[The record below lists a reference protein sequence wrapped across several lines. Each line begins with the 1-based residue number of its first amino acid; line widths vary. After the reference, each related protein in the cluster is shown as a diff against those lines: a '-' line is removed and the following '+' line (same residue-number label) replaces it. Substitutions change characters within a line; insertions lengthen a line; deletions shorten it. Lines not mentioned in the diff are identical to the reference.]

1 MIPWKTYSQ
10 ALKRNVQSRQLAAL
24 LFAFHSHFPE
34 NTQPFKTNQLSKHM
48 TPAIYLE
55 KGRDKSLRRRH
66 PWIFSRGIRKMEGEP
81 SLGETVDIFT
91 HDGKWL
97 AKGAYSPHS
106 QIRAR
111 VWCFE
116 KTEINE
122 DFFVKRIQNALLLR
136 QDVIERD
143 GLTGYRLIA
152 AESDG
157 LPGITIDKYQDY
169 LVCQLLSAG
178 AEFQKQSLINALLKV
193 FPQCNIYERS
203 DVAVRK
209 KEGLEERTGV
219 LHGDEPPKSVV
230 IEENG
235 VKISVD
241 IVGGHKTGF
250 YLDQRDSRQQAMKYV
265 KGKEVLNCFSY
276 TGGFGLYA
284 LKGDAKRVINADVSQ
299 PALDTAKLN
308 AELNE
313 FDISKKRAVFLN
325 ADVFKLLREYRD
337 QGTKFDVVIMDPPKF
352 AESKAQLNGACRGY
366 KDINM
371 LAMQILKPGG
381 TLLTYSC
388 SGLMD
393 QVLFQ
398 KIIADAAVDAG
409 RQVKFVERFEQ
420 AADHPTD
427 TAYPEGFY
435 LKGFACKVI

>member
-1 MIPWKTYSQ
+1 
-10 ALKRNVQSRQLAAL
+10 
-24 LFAFHSHFPE
+24 
-34 NTQPFKTNQLSKHM
+34 M
-48 TPAIYLE
+48 TPAIYLV
-55 KGRDKSLRRRH
+55 KGREKSLRRKH
-66 PWIFSRGIRKMEGEP
+66 PWVFSRGISKIEGEP
-81 SLGETVDIFT
+81 GLGDTVDVYT
-91 HDGKWL
+91 HEGQWL
-97 AKGAYSPHS
+97 AKAAYSPHS

-111 VWCFE
+111 VWSFE
-116 KTEINE
+116 KEAIDTA
-122 DFFVKRIQNALLLR
+122 FFVKRIQQAQLLR
-136 QDVIERD
+136 DDLIERD

-157 LPGITIDKYQDY
+157 LPGITIDKYQDF

-178 AEFQKQSLINALLKV
+178 AESQKDALVEALKQC
-193 FPQCNIYERS
+193 FPTCSIYERS

-209 KEGLEERTGV
+209 KEGLEERVGV
-219 LHGDEPPKSVV
+219 LHGELPPKSVV

-250 YLDQRDSRQQAMKYV
+250 YLDQRDSRFQSMKYV
-265 KGKEVLNCFSY
+265 KNKDVLNCFSY

-284 LKGDAKRVINADVSQ
+284 LKGGAKRVINADVSQ
-299 PALDTAKLN
+299 PALDTAKFN

-371 LAMQILKPGG
+371 LALEILKSGG

-393 QVLFQ
+393 LALFQ
-398 KIIADAAVDAG
+398 KIIADAALDAG
-409 RQVKFVERFEQ
+409 RTVKFVERFEQ
-420 AADHPTD
+420 AADHPVD

-435 LKGFACKVI
+435 LKGFACKVF

>member
-1 MIPWKTYSQ
+1 
-10 ALKRNVQSRQLAAL
+10 
-24 LFAFHSHFPE
+24 
-34 NTQPFKTNQLSKHM
+34 M
-48 TPAIYLE
+48 TSAIYLV
-55 KGRDKSLRRRH
+55 KGRDKSLRRKH
-66 PWIFSRGIRKMEGEP
+66 PWVFSRGIQRIEGEP
-81 SLGETVDIFT
+81 SLGETVDVYSN
-91 HDGKWL
+91 DGQWL
-97 AKGAYSPHS
+97 AKAAYSPHS

-111 VWCFE
+111 VWSFE
-116 KTEINE
+116 KEEI
-122 DFFVKRIQNALLLR
+122 DSAFFVKRIQQAQMLR
-136 QDVIERD
+136 DDFIERD

-157 LPGITIDKYQDY
+157 LPGITIDKYDNY

-178 AEFQKQSLINALLKV
+178 AEYQKETLVEALNTC
-193 FPQCNIYERS
+193 FPECHIYERS

-209 KEGLEERTGV
+209 KEGLEERVGI
-219 LHGDEPPKSVV
+219 LHGELPPKSVV

-235 VKISVD
+235 IKIHVD
-241 IVGGHKTGF
+241 IVNGHKTGF
-250 YLDQRDSRQQAMKYV
+250 YLDQRDSRFQSMKYV
-265 KGKEVLNCFSY
+265 KDKEVLNCFSY

-284 LKGDAKRVINADVSQ
+284 LKGGAKRVINADVSQ
-299 PALDTAKLN
+299 PALDTAKFN

-337 QGTKFDVVIMDPPKF
+337 QGTLFDVVIMDPPKF

-393 QVLFQ
+393 QALFQ
-398 KIIADAAVDAG
+398 KIIADAALDAG
-409 RQVKFVERFEQ
+409 RDVKFVERFEQ

-435 LKGFACKVI
+435 LKGFACKVF

>member
-1 MIPWKTYSQ
+1 MS
-10 ALKRNVQSRQLAAL
+10 A
-24 LFAFHSHFPE
+24 
-34 NTQPFKTNQLSKHM
+34 
-48 TPAIYLE
+48 AIYLV
-55 KGRDKSLRRRH
+55 KGREKSVVRRH
-66 PWIFSRGIRKMEGEP
+66 PWIFSRGIDRVEGNP
-81 SLGETVDIFT
+81 QLGETVDVYG

-97 AKGAYSPHS
+97 AKAAYSPES

-111 VWCFE
+111 VWSFD
-116 KTEINE
+116 KQEINKA
-122 DFFVKRIQNALLLR
+122 FFVKRIQEAQLLR
-136 QDVIERD
+136 EDVIVRD

-157 LPGITIDKYQDY
+157 MPGVTIDRYQNFF
-169 LVCQLLSAG
+169 VCQLLSAG
-178 AEFQKQSLINALLKV
+178 AEHQKQNIVDALIEV
-193 FPQCNIYERS
+193 FPDCNVYERS
-203 DVAVRK
+203 DVSVRK
-209 KEGLEERTGV
+209 KEGLQETTGV
-219 LHGDEPPKSVV
+219 LHGEMPPKSVV

-265 KGKEVLNCFSY
+265 KDKEVLNCFSY

-284 LKGDAKRVINADVSQ
+284 LKGGAKRVINADVSQ
-299 PALDTAKLN
+299 PALDTAKFN

-337 QGTKFDVVIMDPPKF
+337 QGTTFDVVIMDPPKF

-409 RQVKFVERFEQ
+409 RSVKFVERFEQ

>member
-1 MIPWKTYSQ
+1 MS
-10 ALKRNVQSRQLAAL
+10 AS
-24 LFAFHSHFPE
+24 
-34 NTQPFKTNQLSKHM
+34 
-48 TPAIYLE
+48 IYLA
-55 KGRDKSLRRRH
+55 KGREKSVIRRH
-66 PWIFSRGIRKMEGEP
+66 PWIFSRGIDKVEGNP
-81 SLGETVDIFT
+81 QLGETVDVLA

-97 AKGAYSPHS
+97 AKAAYSPES

-111 VWCFE
+111 VWSFE
-116 KTEINE
+116 KQDINKA
-122 DFFVKRIQNALLLR
+122 FFVKRLQDAQLLR
-136 QDVIERD
+136 QEVIERD

-157 LPGITIDKYQDY
+157 MPGVTIDRYQNFF
-169 LVCQLLSAG
+169 VCQLLSAG
-178 AEFQKQSLINALLKV
+178 AEHQKQNIVDALVEV
-193 FPQCNIYERS
+193 FPDCNVYERS

-209 KEGLEERTGV
+209 KEGLKETTGV
-219 LHGDEPPKSVV
+219 LHGEIPPKSVV

-265 KGKEVLNCFSY
+265 KDKEVLNCFSY

-284 LKGDAKRVINADVSQ
+284 LKGGAKRVINADVSQ
-299 PALDTAKLN
+299 PALDTAKFN

-313 FDISKKRAVFLN
+313 FDISKKHAVFLN

-337 QGTKFDVVIMDPPKF
+337 QGTQFDVVIMDPPKF

-409 RQVKFVERFEQ
+409 RSVKFVERFEQ

-435 LKGFACKVI
+435 LKGFACKVL

>member
-1 MIPWKTYSQ
+1 
-10 ALKRNVQSRQLAAL
+10 
-24 LFAFHSHFPE
+24 
-34 NTQPFKTNQLSKHM
+34 M
-48 TPAIYLE
+48 TCAIYLV
-55 KGRDKSLRRRH
+55 KGRDKSLRRKH
-66 PWIFSRGIRKMEGEP
+66 PWVFSRGIQKVEGEP
-81 SLGETVDIFT
+81 SLGETVDVYSN
-91 HDGKWL
+91 DGQWL
-97 AKGAYSPHS
+97 AKAAYSPNS

-111 VWCFE
+111 VWSFE
-116 KTEINE
+116 KEEI
-122 DFFVKRIQNALLLR
+122 DTAFFVKRIQQAQMLR
-136 QDVIERD
+136 DDFIERD

-157 LPGITIDKYQDY
+157 LPGITIDKYENY

-178 AEFQKQSLINALLKV
+178 AEYQKETLVNALITV
-193 FPQCNIYERS
+193 FPDCHVYERS

-209 KEGLEERTGV
+209 KEGLEERVGV
-219 LHGDEPPKSVV
+219 LHGELPPKSVI

-235 VKISVD
+235 IKINVD
-241 IVGGHKTGF
+241 IVNGHKTGF
-250 YLDQRDSRQQAMKYV
+250 YLDQRDSRFQSMKYV
-265 KGKEVLNCFSY
+265 KDKEVLNCFSY

-284 LKGDAKRVINADVSQ
+284 LKGGAKRVINADVSQ
-299 PALDTAKLN
+299 PALDTAKFN

-352 AESKAQLNGACRGY
+352 ADSKAQLTGACRGY

-388 SGLMD
+388 SGLME
-393 QVLFQ
+393 QALFQ
-398 KIIADAAVDAG
+398 KIIADAALDAG
-409 RQVKFVERFEQ
+409 RDVKFVERFEQ

-435 LKGFACKVI
+435 LKGFACKVF

>member
-1 MIPWKTYSQ
+1 MS
-10 ALKRNVQSRQLAAL
+10 A
-24 LFAFHSHFPE
+24 
-34 NTQPFKTNQLSKHM
+34 
-48 TPAIYLE
+48 AIYLV
-55 KGRDKSLRRRH
+55 KGREKSVVRRH
-66 PWIFSRGIRKMEGEP
+66 PWIFSRGIDRVEGNP
-81 SLGETVDIFT
+81 QLGETVDVYG

-97 AKGAYSPHS
+97 AKAAYSPES

-111 VWCFE
+111 VWSFE
-116 KTEINE
+116 KQDINKA
-122 DFFVKRIQNALLLR
+122 FFVKRIQDAQLLR
-136 QDVIERD
+136 EDVIERD

-157 LPGITIDKYQDY
+157 MPGVTIDRYQNFF
-169 LVCQLLSAG
+169 VCQLLSAG
-178 AEFQKQSLINALLKV
+178 AEHQKQNIVDALIEV
-193 FPQCNIYERS
+193 FPDCNVYERS
-203 DVAVRK
+203 DVSVRK
-209 KEGLEERTGV
+209 KEGLQETTGV
-219 LHGDEPPKSVV
+219 LHGEMPPKSVV

-265 KGKEVLNCFSY
+265 KDKEVLNCFSY

-284 LKGDAKRVINADVSQ
+284 LKGGAKRVINADVSQ
-299 PALDTAKLN
+299 PALDTAKFN
-308 AELNE
+308 AELNA

-371 LAMQILKPGG
+371 LAMQILNPGG

-409 RQVKFVERFEQ
+409 RSVKFVERFEQ
-420 AADHPTD
+420 AADHPID

-435 LKGFACKVI
+435 LKGFACKVL

>member
-1 MIPWKTYSQ
+1 
-10 ALKRNVQSRQLAAL
+10 
-24 LFAFHSHFPE
+24 
-34 NTQPFKTNQLSKHM
+34 M
-48 TPAIYLE
+48 TAAIYLV
-55 KGRDKSLRRRH
+55 KGREKSVKRKH
-66 PWIFSRGIRKMEGEP
+66 PWIFSRGISKVEGEP
-81 SLGETVDIFT
+81 ALGETVDVFT

-97 AKGAYSPHS
+97 AKAAYSPES

-111 VWCFE
+111 VWSFE
-116 KTEINE
+116 KEEINKA
-122 DFFVKRIQNALLLR
+122 FFVKRFQNAQLLR
-136 QDVIERD
+136 EDVIERD

-157 LPGITIDKYQDY
+157 LPGVTIDRYQNFF
-169 LVCQLLSAG
+169 VCQLLSAG
-178 AEFQKQSLINALLKV
+178 AEYNKQAIVDALV
-193 FPQCNIYERS
+193 ECFPDCNVYERS

-209 KEGLEERTGV
+209 KEGLKETTGV
-219 LHGDEPPKSVV
+219 LHGEMPPKSVV

-265 KGKEVLNCFSY
+265 KDKEVLNCFSY

-284 LKGDAKRVINADVSQ
+284 LKGGAKRVINADVSQ
-299 PALDTAKLN
+299 PALDTAKYN

-337 QGTKFDVVIMDPPKF
+337 QGTQFDVVIMDPPKF

-398 KIIADAAVDAG
+398 KIIADAAVDAN

-435 LKGFACKVI
+435 LKGFACKVL

>member
-1 MIPWKTYSQ
+1 
-10 ALKRNVQSRQLAAL
+10 
-24 LFAFHSHFPE
+24 
-34 NTQPFKTNQLSKHM
+34 M
-48 TPAIYLE
+48 TCAIYLV
-55 KGRDKSLRRRH
+55 KGRDKSLRRKH
-66 PWIFSRGIRKMEGEP
+66 PWVFSRGIQKVEGEP
-81 SLGETVDIFT
+81 SLGETVDVYSN
-91 HDGKWL
+91 DGQWL
-97 AKGAYSPHS
+97 AKAAYSPNS

-111 VWCFE
+111 VWSFE
-116 KTEINE
+116 KEEI
-122 DFFVKRIQNALLLR
+122 DTAFFVKRIQQAQMLR
-136 QDVIERD
+136 DDFIERD

-157 LPGITIDKYQDY
+157 LPGITIDKYENY

-178 AEFQKQSLINALLKV
+178 AEYQKETLVNALITV
-193 FPQCNIYERS
+193 FPDCHVYERS

-209 KEGLEERTGV
+209 KEGLEERVGV
-219 LHGDEPPKSVV
+219 LHGELPPKSVI

-235 VKISVD
+235 IKIKVD
-241 IVGGHKTGF
+241 IVNGHKTGF
-250 YLDQRDSRQQAMKYV
+250 YLDQRDSRFQSMKYV
-265 KGKEVLNCFSY
+265 KDKEVLNCFSY

-284 LKGDAKRVINADVSQ
+284 LKGGAKRVINADVSQ
-299 PALDTAKLN
+299 PALDTAKFN

-352 AESKAQLNGACRGY
+352 ADSKAQLTGACRGY

-388 SGLMD
+388 SGLME
-393 QVLFQ
+393 QALFQ
-398 KIIADAAVDAG
+398 KIIADAALDAG
-409 RQVKFVERFEQ
+409 RDVKFVERFEQ

-435 LKGFACKVI
+435 LKGFACKVF

>member
-1 MIPWKTYSQ
+1 
-10 ALKRNVQSRQLAAL
+10 
-24 LFAFHSHFPE
+24 
-34 NTQPFKTNQLSKHM
+34 M
-48 TPAIYLE
+48 TAAIYLV
-55 KGRDKSLRRRH
+55 KGREKSVKRKH
-66 PWIFSRGIRKMEGEP
+66 PWIFSRGINKVEGEP
-81 SLGETVDIFT
+81 ALGETVDVFT

-97 AKGAYSPHS
+97 AKAAYSPES

-111 VWCFE
+111 IWSFE
-116 KTEINE
+116 KEDINKA
-122 DFFVKRIQNALLLR
+122 FFVKRFKDAQLLR
-136 QDVIERD
+136 EDVIERD
-143 GLTGYRLIA
+143 GLTGYRLVA

-157 LPGITIDKYQDY
+157 LPGVTIDRYQNFF
-169 LVCQLLSAG
+169 VCQLLSAG
-178 AEFQKQSLINALLKV
+178 AEYNKQAIVDALV
-193 FPQCNIYERS
+193 ECFPDCNVYERS

-209 KEGLEERTGV
+209 KEGLKETTGV
-219 LHGDEPPKSVV
+219 LHGEEPPKSVV

-250 YLDQRDSRQQAMKYV
+250 YLDQRDSRQQAMKYM
-265 KGKEVLNCFSY
+265 KDKEVLNCFSY

-284 LKGDAKRVINADVSQ
+284 LKGRAKRVINADVSQ
-299 PALDTAKLN
+299 PALDTAKFN

-337 QGTKFDVVIMDPPKF
+337 QGTQFDVVIMDPPKF

-398 KIIADAAVDAG
+398 KIIADAAVDAN

-435 LKGFACKVI
+435 LKGFACKVL

>member
-1 MIPWKTYSQ
+1 MS
-10 ALKRNVQSRQLAAL
+10 AG
-24 LFAFHSHFPE
+24 
-34 NTQPFKTNQLSKHM
+34 
-48 TPAIYLE
+48 IYLV
-55 KGRDKSLRRRH
+55 KGREKSLRRKH
-66 PWIFSRGIRKMEGEP
+66 PWIFSRGISKVDGSPE
-81 SLGETVDIFT
+81 LGETVDVFT

-97 AKGAYSPHS
+97 AKAAYSPNS

-111 VWCFE
+111 VWSFDKCDIDE
-116 KTEINE
+116 A
-122 DFFVKRIQNALLLR
+122 FFIKRIQDAQLLR
-136 QDVIERD
+136 EELIQRD

-178 AEFQKQSLINALLKV
+178 AEYHKDTLVKALV
-193 FPQCNIYERS
+193 HCFPDCHVYERS

-209 KEGLEERTGV
+209 KEGLKETVGV
-219 LHGDEPPKSVV
+219 LHGEMPPESVV

-241 IVGGHKTGF
+241 IVNGHKTGF
-250 YLDQRDSRQQAMKYV
+250 YMDQRDSRLQAMKYMED
-265 KGKEVLNCFSY
+265 KEVLNCFSY

-284 LKGDAKRVINADVSQ
+284 LKGNAKRVINADVSQ
-299 PALDTAKLN
+299 PALDTAKYN
-308 AELNE
+308 AELND

-352 AESKAQLNGACRGY
+352 VSSKNNLTSGANGY

-388 SGLMD
+388 SGLMSSD
-393 QVLFQ
+393 LFQ
-398 KIIADAAVDAG
+398 KVIADAALDAN
-409 RQVKFVERFEQ
+409 RSVKFVERFEQ
-420 AADHPTD
+420 AADHLTD
-427 TAYPEGFY
+427 SAYPEGFY
-435 LKGFACKVI
+435 LKGFACKVL

>member
-1 MIPWKTYSQ
+1 
-10 ALKRNVQSRQLAAL
+10 
-24 LFAFHSHFPE
+24 
-34 NTQPFKTNQLSKHM
+34 M
-48 TPAIYLE
+48 TAAIYLV
-55 KGRDKSLRRRH
+55 KGREKSVKRKH
-66 PWIFSRGIRKMEGEP
+66 PWIFSRGINKVEGEP
-81 SLGETVDIFT
+81 ALGETVDVFT

-97 AKGAYSPHS
+97 AKAAYSPES

-111 VWCFE
+111 IWSFE
-116 KTEINE
+116 KEDINKA
-122 DFFVKRIQNALLLR
+122 FFVKRFKDAQLLR
-136 QDVIERD
+136 EDVIERD
-143 GLTGYRLIA
+143 GLSGYRLVA

-157 LPGITIDKYQDY
+157 LPGVTIDRYQNFF
-169 LVCQLLSAG
+169 VCQLLSAG
-178 AEFQKQSLINALLKV
+178 AEYNKQAIVDALV
-193 FPQCNIYERS
+193 ECFPDCNVYERS

-209 KEGLEERTGV
+209 KEGLKETTGV
-219 LHGDEPPKSVV
+219 LHGEEPPKSVV

-250 YLDQRDSRQQAMKYV
+250 YLDQRDSRQQAMKYM
-265 KGKEVLNCFSY
+265 KDKEVLNCFSY

-284 LKGDAKRVINADVSQ
+284 LKGGAKRVINADVSQ
-299 PALDTAKLN
+299 PALDTAKFN

-337 QGTKFDVVIMDPPKF
+337 QGTQFDVVIMDPPKF

-398 KIIADAAVDAG
+398 KIIADAAVDAN

-435 LKGFACKVI
+435 LKGFACKVL

>member
-1 MIPWKTYSQ
+1 MD
-10 ALKRNVQSRQLAAL
+10 L
-24 LFAFHSHFPE
+24 
-34 NTQPFKTNQLSKHM
+34 
-48 TPAIYLE
+48 
-55 KGRDKSLRRRH
+55 
-66 PWIFSRGIRKMEGEP
+66 SRGIGKVEGEP
-81 SLGETVDIFT
+81 ALGETVDVFT

-97 AKGAYSPHS
+97 AKAAYSPES

-111 VWCFE
+111 IWSFE
-116 KTEINE
+116 KEEINKA
-122 DFFVKRIQNALLLR
+122 FFVKRFQNAQLLR
-136 QDVIERD
+136 EDVIERD

-157 LPGITIDKYQDY
+157 LPGVTIDRYQNFF
-169 LVCQLLSAG
+169 VCQLLSAG
-178 AEFQKQSLINALLKV
+178 AEYNKQAIVDALV
-193 FPQCNIYERS
+193 ECFPDCNIYERS

-209 KEGLEERTGV
+209 KEGLQETTGV
-219 LHGDEPPKSVV
+219 LHGEMPPKSVV

-265 KGKEVLNCFSY
+265 KDKEVLNCFSY

-284 LKGDAKRVINADVSQ
+284 LKGGAKRVINADVSQ
-299 PALDTAKLN
+299 PALDTAKYN

-337 QGTKFDVVIMDPPKF
+337 QGTQFDVVIMDPPKF

-398 KIIADAAVDAG
+398 KIIADAAVDAN

-435 LKGFACKVI
+435 LKGFACKVL

>member
-1 MIPWKTYSQ
+1 MI
-10 ALKRNVQSRQLAAL
+10 
-24 LFAFHSHFPE
+24 
-34 NTQPFKTNQLSKHM
+34 
-48 TPAIYLE
+48 PAIYLE
-55 KGRDKSLRRRH
+55 KGREKSLKRRH
-66 PWIFSRGIRKMEGEP
+66 PWVFSRGIKKIEGEP
-81 SLGETVDIFT
+81 SLGETADVFA
-91 HDGKWL
+91 HDGTWL
-97 AKGAYSPHS
+97 AKAAYSPHS

-111 VWCFE
+111 IWSFE
-116 KTEINE
+116 NQEIDL
-122 DFFVKRIQNALLLR
+122 DFFVQRIQQAQILR
-136 QDVIERD
+136 QDIIERD

-157 LPGITIDKYQDY
+157 LPGITVDKYQDY

-178 AEFQKQSLINALLKV
+178 AEYQKDTLTRALLTV
-193 FPQCNIYERS
+193 FPDHNIYERS

-209 KEGLEERTGV
+209 KEGLSERTGV
-219 LHGDEPPKSVV
+219 LHGEEPPESVV

-235 VKISVD
+235 IKISVN
-241 IVGGHKTGF
+241 IKAGHKTGF
-250 YLDQRDSRQQAMKYV
+250 YLDQRDSRQQAIKYC
-265 KGKEVLNCFSY
+265 KDKEVLNCFSY

-284 LKGDAKRVINADVSQ
+284 LKGEAKRVINADVSQ
-299 PALDTAKLN
+299 PALNTAKHN
-308 AELNE
+308 AEINQ

-371 LAMQILKPGG
+371 LAMQILRTGG

>member
-1 MIPWKTYSQ
+1 MS
-10 ALKRNVQSRQLAAL
+10 A
-24 LFAFHSHFPE
+24 
-34 NTQPFKTNQLSKHM
+34 
-48 TPAIYLE
+48 AIYLV
-55 KGRDKSLRRRH
+55 KGREKSVVRRH
-66 PWIFSRGIRKMEGEP
+66 PWIFSRGIDRVEGNP
-81 SLGETVDIFT
+81 QLGETIDVYG
-91 HDGKWL
+91 HDCKWL
-97 AKGAYSPHS
+97 AKAAYSPES

-111 VWCFE
+111 VWSFE
-116 KTEINE
+116 KQDINKA
-122 DFFVKRIQNALLLR
+122 FFVKRIQDAQLLR
-136 QDVIERD
+136 EDVIERD

-157 LPGITIDKYQDY
+157 MPGVTIDRYQNFF
-169 LVCQLLSAG
+169 VCQLLSAG
-178 AEFQKQSLINALLKV
+178 AEHQKQNIVDALIEV
-193 FPQCNIYERS
+193 FPDCNVYERS
-203 DVAVRK
+203 DVSVRK
-209 KEGLEERTGV
+209 KEGLQETTGV
-219 LHGDEPPKSVV
+219 LHGEMPPKSVV

-241 IVGGHKTGF
+241 IVAGHKTGF

-265 KGKEVLNCFSY
+265 KDKEVLNCFSY

-284 LKGDAKRVINADVSQ
+284 LKGGAKRVINADVSQ
-299 PALDTAKLN
+299 PALDTAKFN
-308 AELNE
+308 AELNA

-371 LAMQILKPGG
+371 LAMQILNPGG

-409 RQVKFVERFEQ
+409 RSVKFVERFEQ

-435 LKGFACKVI
+435 LKGFACKVL

>member
-1 MIPWKTYSQ
+1 
-10 ALKRNVQSRQLAAL
+10 
-24 LFAFHSHFPE
+24 
-34 NTQPFKTNQLSKHM
+34 M
-48 TPAIYLE
+48 TAAIYLV
-55 KGRDKSLRRRH
+55 KGREKSVKRKH
-66 PWIFSRGIRKMEGEP
+66 PWIFSRGISKVEGEP
-81 SLGETVDIFT
+81 ALGETVDVFT
-91 HDGKWL
+91 HDGQWL
-97 AKGAYSPHS
+97 AQAAYSPAS

-111 VWCFE
+111 IWSFE
-116 KTEINE
+116 KEEINKA
-122 DFFVKRIQNALLLR
+122 FFVKRFNNAQLLR
-136 QDVIERD
+136 EDVIERD

-157 LPGITIDKYQDY
+157 LPGVTIDRYQNFF
-169 LVCQLLSAG
+169 VCQLLSAG
-178 AEFQKQSLINALLKV
+178 AEYNKQAIVDALV
-193 FPQCNIYERS
+193 ECFPDCNVYERS

-209 KEGLEERTGV
+209 KEGLKETTGV
-219 LHGDEPPKSVV
+219 LHGEEPPKSVV

-250 YLDQRDSRQQAMKYV
+250 YLDQRDSRQQAVKYMKN
-265 KGKEVLNCFSY
+265 KEVLNCFSY

-284 LKGDAKRVINADVSQ
+284 LKGGAKRVINADVSQ
-299 PALDTAKLN
+299 PALDTAKFN

-313 FDISKKRAVFLN
+313 FNISKKRAVFLN

-398 KIIADAAVDAG
+398 KIIADAAVDAN

-435 LKGFACKVI
+435 LKGFACKVL

>member
-1 MIPWKTYSQ
+1 MS
-10 ALKRNVQSRQLAAL
+10 A
-24 LFAFHSHFPE
+24 
-34 NTQPFKTNQLSKHM
+34 
-48 TPAIYLE
+48 AIYLV
-55 KGRDKSLRRRH
+55 KGREKSVVRRH
-66 PWIFSRGIRKMEGEP
+66 PWIFSRGIDRVEGNP
-81 SLGETVDIFT
+81 QLGETVDVYG

-97 AKGAYSPHS
+97 AKAAYSPES

-111 VWCFE
+111 VWSFE
-116 KTEINE
+116 KQDINRA
-122 DFFVKRIQNALLLR
+122 FFVKRIQDAQLLR
-136 QDVIERD
+136 EDVIERD

-157 LPGITIDKYQDY
+157 MPGVTIDRYQNFF
-169 LVCQLLSAG
+169 VCQLLSAG
-178 AEFQKQSLINALLKV
+178 AEHQKQNIVDALIEV
-193 FPQCNIYERS
+193 FPDCNVYERS
-203 DVAVRK
+203 DVSVRK
-209 KEGLEERTGV
+209 KEGLQETTGV
-219 LHGDEPPKSVV
+219 LHGEMPPKSVV

-265 KGKEVLNCFSY
+265 KDKEVLNCFSY

-284 LKGDAKRVINADVSQ
+284 LKGGAKRVINADVSQ
-299 PALDTAKLN
+299 PALDTAKFN

-337 QGTKFDVVIMDPPKF
+337 QGTTFDVVIMDPPKF

-409 RQVKFVERFEQ
+409 RSVKFVERFEQ
-420 AADHPTD
+420 ASDHPTD

-435 LKGFACKVI
+435 LKGFACKVL

>member
-1 MIPWKTYSQ
+1 
-10 ALKRNVQSRQLAAL
+10 
-24 LFAFHSHFPE
+24 
-34 NTQPFKTNQLSKHM
+34 M
-48 TPAIYLE
+48 TPAIYLV
-55 KGRDKSLRRRH
+55 KGREKSLRRKH
-66 PWIFSRGIRKMEGEP
+66 PWVFSRGISKIEGEP
-81 SLGETVDIFT
+81 GLGDTVDVYT
-91 HDGKWL
+91 HEGQWL
-97 AKGAYSPHS
+97 AKAAYSPHS

-111 VWCFE
+111 VWSFE
-116 KTEINE
+116 KEAIDTA
-122 DFFVKRIQNALLLR
+122 FFVKRIQQAQLLR
-136 QDVIERD
+136 DDLIERD

-157 LPGITIDKYQDY
+157 LPGITIDKYQDF

-178 AEFQKQSLINALLKV
+178 AECQKDALVEALKQC
-193 FPQCNIYERS
+193 FPTCSIYERS

-209 KEGLEERTGV
+209 KEGLEERVGV
-219 LHGDEPPKSVV
+219 LHGELPPKSVV

-250 YLDQRDSRQQAMKYV
+250 YLDQRDSRFQSMKYV
-265 KGKEVLNCFSY
+265 KNKDVLNCFSY

-284 LKGDAKRVINADVSQ
+284 LKGGAKRVINADVSQ

-371 LAMQILKPGG
+371 LAMQILNPGG

-398 KIIADAAVDAG
+398 KIIADAALDAG
-409 RQVKFVERFEQ
+409 RDVKFIERFEQ

-435 LKGFACKVI
+435 LKGFACKVL

>member
-1 MIPWKTYSQ
+1 
-10 ALKRNVQSRQLAAL
+10 
-24 LFAFHSHFPE
+24 
-34 NTQPFKTNQLSKHM
+34 M

-55 KGRDKSLRRRH
+55 KGRDKSLRRKH
-66 PWIFSRGIRKMEGEP
+66 PWIFSRGISRVEGEP
-81 SLGETVDIFT
+81 QLGETVDVFAN
-91 HDGKWL
+91 DGQWL
-97 AKGAYSPHS
+97 AKAAYSPNS

-111 VWCFE
+111 VWSFE
-116 KTEINE
+116 KQSIDR
-122 DFFVKRIQNALLLR
+122 DFFVKRIREAQLLR
-136 QDVIERD
+136 EDVIERD

-178 AEFQKQSLINALLKV
+178 AEYQKQHLVDALIEV
-193 FPQCNIYERS
+193 FPTANIYERS

-209 KEGLEERTGV
+209 KEGLEETTGV
-219 LHGDEPPKSVV
+219 LHGQLPPKSVV

-250 YLDQRDSRQQAMKYV
+250 YLDQRDSRLQSMKYV
-265 KGKEVLNCFSY
+265 NNKDVLNCFSY

-284 LKGDAKRVINADVSQ
+284 LKGGAKRVINADVSQ

-352 AESKAQLNGACRGY
+352 AENKAQLNGACRGY

-371 LAMQILKPGG
+371 LAMQILRPGG

-388 SGLMD
+388 SGLME
-393 QVLFQ
+393 QNLFQ

-435 LKGFACKVI
+435 LKGFACKVL

>member
-1 MIPWKTYSQ
+1 
-10 ALKRNVQSRQLAAL
+10 
-24 LFAFHSHFPE
+24 
-34 NTQPFKTNQLSKHM
+34 M
-48 TPAIYLE
+48 TPAIYLV
-55 KGRDKSLRRRH
+55 KGRDKSLRRKH
-66 PWIFSRGIRKMEGEP
+66 PWVFSRGISKVEGDP
-81 SLGETVDIFT
+81 QLGETVDIYT
-91 HDGKWL
+91 HDGQWL
-97 AKGAYSPHS
+97 AKSAYSPHS

-111 VWCFE
+111 VWSFN
-116 KTEINE
+116 NE
-122 DFFVKRIQNALLLR
+122 SIDNDFFIKRIQQAQKLR
-136 QDVIERD
+136 DELIERD
-143 GLTGYRLIA
+143 GVTGYRLIA

-157 LPGITIDKYQDY
+157 LPGITIDKYDNY

-178 AEFQKQSLINALLKV
+178 AEYQKPHLIAALKHC
-193 FPQCNIYERS
+193 FADCHIYERS

-209 KEGLEERTGV
+209 KEGLEERVGV
-219 LHGDEPPKSVV
+219 LHGEVPPEVVV

-235 VKISVD
+235 IKIRVD

-250 YLDQRDSRQQAMKYV
+250 YLDQRDSRQQSMKYV
-265 KGKEVLNCFSY
+265 KDKEVLNCFSY

-284 LKGDAKRVINADVSQ
+284 LKGGAKRVINADVSQ
-299 PALDTAKLN
+299 PALDNAKMN

-325 ADVFKLLREYRD
+325 ADVFKLLREYRE
-337 QGTKFDVVIMDPPKF
+337 QGTQFDVVIMDPPKF

-398 KIIADAAVDAG
+398 KIIADAALDAG
-409 RQVKFVERFEQ
+409 RDVKFIERFEQ
-420 AADHPTD
+420 AADHPVD

-435 LKGFACKVI
+435 LKGFACKVM

>member
-1 MIPWKTYSQ
+1 
-10 ALKRNVQSRQLAAL
+10 
-24 LFAFHSHFPE
+24 
-34 NTQPFKTNQLSKHM
+34 M
-48 TPAIYLE
+48 TAAIYLV
-55 KGRDKSLRRRH
+55 KGREKSVKRKH
-66 PWIFSRGIRKMEGEP
+66 PWIFSRGTGKVEGEP
-81 SLGETVDIFT
+81 ALGETVDVFT

-97 AKGAYSPHS
+97 AKAAYSPES

-111 VWCFE
+111 IWSFE
-116 KTEINE
+116 KEEINKA
-122 DFFVKRIQNALLLR
+122 FFVKRFQNAQLLR
-136 QDVIERD
+136 EDVIERD

-157 LPGITIDKYQDY
+157 LPGVTIDRYQNFF
-169 LVCQLLSAG
+169 VCQLLSAG
-178 AEFQKQSLINALLKV
+178 AEYNKQAIVDALV
-193 FPQCNIYERS
+193 ECFPDCNVYERS

-209 KEGLEERTGV
+209 KEGLKETTGV
-219 LHGDEPPKSVV
+219 LHGEEPPKSVV

-265 KGKEVLNCFSY
+265 KDKEVLNCFSY

-284 LKGDAKRVINADVSQ
+284 LKGGAKRVINADVSQ
-299 PALDTAKLN
+299 PALDTAKYN

-337 QGTKFDVVIMDPPKF
+337 QGTQFDVVIMDPPKF

-398 KIIADAAVDAG
+398 KIIADAAVDAN

-435 LKGFACKVI
+435 LKGFACKVL

>member
-1 MIPWKTYSQ
+1 
-10 ALKRNVQSRQLAAL
+10 
-24 LFAFHSHFPE
+24 
-34 NTQPFKTNQLSKHM
+34 M
-48 TPAIYLE
+48 TPAIYLV
-55 KGRDKSLRRRH
+55 KGREKSLRRKH
-66 PWIFSRGIRKMEGEP
+66 PWVFSRGINKVEGEP
-81 SLGETVDIFT
+81 SLGETVDVFT

-97 AKGAYSPHS
+97 AKAAYSPNS

-111 VWCFE
+111 VWSFE
-116 KTEINE
+116 KQEINKA
-122 DFFVKRIQNALLLR
+122 FFVKRIKDAQLLR
-136 QDVIERD
+136 EDIIERD

-178 AEFQKQSLINALLKV
+178 SEFHKQTLVEALLEV
-193 FPQCNIYERS
+193 FPDCNIYERS

-209 KEGLEERTGV
+209 KEGLEEITGV
-219 LHGDEPPKSVV
+219 LHGEEPPKSVV

-235 VKISVD
+235 IKISVD

-265 KGKEVLNCFSY
+265 KDKEVLNCFSY

-284 LKGDAKRVINADVSQ
+284 LKGGAKRVINADVSQ
-299 PALDTAKLN
+299 PALDTAKFN

-352 AESKAQLNGACRGY
+352 VSSKNNLTSGANGY

-388 SGLMD
+388 SGLMSAD
-393 QVLFQ
+393 LFQ
-398 KIIADAAVDAG
+398 KVIADAAVDSG
-409 RQVKFVERFEQ
+409 RQVKFIERFEQ

-427 TAYPEGFY
+427 SAYPEGFY
-435 LKGFACKVI
+435 LKGFACKVL